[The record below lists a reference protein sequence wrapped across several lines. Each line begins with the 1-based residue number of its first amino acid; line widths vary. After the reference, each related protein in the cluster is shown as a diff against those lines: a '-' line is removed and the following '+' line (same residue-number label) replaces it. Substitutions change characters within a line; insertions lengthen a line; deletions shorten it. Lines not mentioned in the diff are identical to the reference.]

1 MFVVLVFVIAVGYFV
16 QAMSDDPANKRFALL
31 TAAIFAGS
39 SIALAVLAKLA
50 WGMGAP
56 VILRAVLTALL
67 AYHALFGPA
76 MMVHQLRSSTS
87 SNDDFVLRAWP
98 HVVRAINSLE

>member
-1 MFVVLVFVIAVGYFV
+1 MFVVLVFVIAVGYVV
-16 QAMSDDPANKRFALL
+16 QAMIDDPANKRFALL
-31 TAAIFAGS
+31 TAAIFTGS

-56 VILRAVLTALL
+56 FVVRGVLTVIL

-76 MMVHQLRSSTS
+76 MMVHQIRSNSF

-98 HVVRAINSLE
+98 HVVHAINSLE